1 MAFEWA
7 RTAAKQGHAGAQV
20 LLGKFYSDGDYVMR
34 DYETAAKWYRKA
46 IKSGNQNATERLN
59 YLKRNNLILPS
70 NAVKHIDEIFGTI
83 FFNGKDKWICKSTNR
98 FIFKETHFDI
108 ELEGTLNEVIASR
121 TNKNW
126 HIGDSTYLTLFG
138 EITEVNICA
147 SIDEE
152 DDEELTK
159 KEKELLKWL
168 TTELDT
174 ETIKQD
180 VIDYSNVC
188 YEMWCDKRIEAEN
201 IIDEVS
207 INSIYL
213 NIKFAEEC
221 EHIPEIFLAGEC
233 KADEEHRISIG
244 FRNKKLKEI
253 SEEGNAF

>member
-1 MAFEWA
+1 
-7 RTAAKQGHAGAQV
+7 
-20 LLGKFYSDGDYVMR
+20 MR

-70 NAVKHIDEIFGTI
+70 NAVKHIDEMFGTI
-83 FFNGKDKWICKSTNR
+83 ILNRKDKWIRKSTNK

-126 HIGDSTYLTLFG
+126 HIGDSTYLTLFV

-188 YEMWCDKRIEAEN
+188 YEMWCDKRIEAED